1 MPSDFNNQ
9 LIWVGGSSDD
19 PHYRYKVPAVTSRHQ
34 SKGSYVKTLLI
45 NFPTV
50 VKAVS
55 EFYGQADKKLMFKF
69 VSKSLKAG
77 GDPSRMVLN
86 GEFTPQ
92 RINKAL
98 CQYFDFFVCC
108 PACSNPETVCL
119 TSKRRKRVY
128 IICNSCGHKGKLS
141 REASECAYSKAILKS
156 CKENDSAVKEI
167 KRQLAAAQAQANA
180 ANEQSSSKKTTVA
193 VEQAG
198 EDDDSKK
205 QPDKMS
211 HAEALEAFLRLQ
223 ERTPQEI
230 VEQVELLTLSRAL
243 DPTER
248 WAMICNAI
256 FSSKQL
262 ADIKD
267 IMFKV
272 QKYSMVIRHYTDTGK
287 EGTSKADAM
296 IFLSYLCWLTCQ
308 RIAAVPVVLSH
319 AIACQ
324 SISAEQVLTWGE
336 HVNAKPIPKWRG
348 VARYGIWEASPEHML
363 KVKDRCEELMDFLKD
378 EWPDLIKEQDEETN
392 KENKESCTKVEES

>member
-1 MPSDFNNQ
+1 MPSDFNNRQ
-9 LIWVGGSSDD
+9 IWVGGSSED

-50 VKAVS
+50 VKAVG
-55 EFYGQADKKLMFKF
+55 EFYGQADKKLMFNF

-77 GDPSRMVLN
+77 GDPSKMVLN
-86 GEFTPQ
+86 GEFPPE

-98 CQYFDFFVCC
+98 CRYFDFFVCC
-108 PACSNPETVCL
+108 PSCSNPETKCL

-141 REASECAYSKAILKS
+141 REATECPYSKAILKS
-156 CKENDSAVKEI
+156 CKANDSLVKEI
-167 KRQLAAAQAQANA
+167 KRQLAAAQAQ
-180 ANEQSSSKKTTVA
+180 EKTSLSSSKKTTVV
-193 VEQAG
+193 VESVG
-198 EDDDSKK
+198 DDDDSKK

-272 QKYSMVIRHYTDTGK
+272 QKYAEVIRHYTDKPASG
-287 EGTSKADAM
+287 KADAM
-296 IFLSYLCWLTCQ
+296 IFLGYLCWLTCQ

-324 SISAEQVLTWGE
+324 SVSAEQVLLWGE
-336 HVNAKPIPKWRG
+336 HVSAKPIPKWRG

-363 KVKDRCEELMDFLKD
+363 KVKERCKDLMEFVEK
-378 EWPDLIKEQDEETN
+378 EWPDLIKEQDAKHN
-392 KENKESCTKVEES
+392 KENEESTKVEG

>member
-1 MPSDFNNQ
+1 MPSDFNTRQ
-9 LIWVGGSSDD
+9 IWVGGSSDD

-50 VKAVS
+50 VKAVG
-55 EFYGQADKKLMFKF
+55 EFYGQADKKLMFNF

-77 GDPSRMVLN
+77 GDPSKMVLN

-108 PACSNPETVCL
+108 PACSNPETKCL

-128 IICNSCGHKGKLS
+128 IICATCGHKGKLS
-141 REASECAYSKAILKS
+141 REATECAYSKAILRS
-156 CKENDSAVKEI
+156 CKADDSLVKEI
-167 KRQLAAAQAQANA
+167 KRNLAAQAQANA
-180 ANEQSSSKKTTVA
+180 SNEQSSSKTKVS

-198 EDDDSKK
+198 DDDDSKK

-223 ERTPQEI
+223 ERKPQEI

-248 WAMICNAI
+248 WAMLCNAI

-267 IMFKV
+267 IMLKV
-272 QKYSMVIRHYTDTGK
+272 QKYSVVIRHYTDKAASG
-287 EGTSKADAM
+287 KADAM

-308 RIAAVPVVLSH
+308 RIAAVPVILSH

-324 SISAEQVLTWGE
+324 AISAKQVLLWGE
-336 HVNAKPIPKWRG
+336 HVSAKPIPKWRG

-363 KVKDRCEELMDFLKD
+363 KVKDRCAELMEFLK
-378 EWPDLIKEQDEETN
+378 EKWPDLIKEVDGDTN
-392 KENKESCTKVEES
+392 KEEEQHSTKVEE